1 MVGVSL
7 SGHGTKAMIRNLE
20 HPLVTLT
27 ALLCIF
33 LETPQALEGSRAVA
47 VQPSSSPKA
56 KPGHLLSLIYSLVNS
71 SVH

>member
-27 ALLCIF
+27 ALLCIS
-33 LETPQALEGSRAVA
+33 LETLQALQGSRAVA
-47 VQPSSSPKA
+47 AQPSSAPKA
-56 KPGHLLSLIYSLVNS
+56 RPEQPFTDLQSG
-71 SVH
+71 